1 MRSVSI
7 VRGRETRQSRGRC
20 YDPAMQTAMA
30 VVCAT
35 AVLAAA
41 TGCSNSS
48 DQNAADGAAEMPV
61 DAPTDV
67 PPEAS
72 GAAACTDGSVRLIPA
87 SDYDQSCTVNA
98 ECAAV
103 GVGNACDPCTAACYN
118 TAINYREVPRYL
130 AAFAKAPS
138 GSSSV
143 TCGCPATVF
152 SCCRDGMCHADLQ
165 CQNALAEAG
174 VTTQTGTDAATDAG
188 ASDASIDAAAD
199 GSPADAGAE

>member
-1 MRSVSI
+1 
-7 VRGRETRQSRGRC
+7 
-20 YDPAMQTAMA
+20 MQTAMA
-30 VVCAT
+30 IVCGM

-41 TGCSNSS
+41 AGCSSSS
-48 DQNAADGAAEMPV
+48 DQNAADGAAEMPA

-67 PPEAS
+67 SPEAS
-72 GAAACTDGSVRLIPA
+72 GAAACTDGGVRLIPA
-87 SDYDQSCTVNA
+87 SDYDQSCTVNS

-118 TAINYREVPRYL
+118 AAINYREVPRYL

-138 GSSSV
+138 GSSAL
-143 TCGCPATVF
+143 TCSCPAAFF

-174 VTTQTGTDAATDAG
+174 VATQTGIDAATDG
-188 ASDASIDAAAD
+188 GESDASIDASAD
-199 GSPADAGAE
+199 GSPADAGVE